1 MDMEEE
7 GGEGETTTAQQKGKI
22 APGEK
27 QPFAVQMTAPSG
39 VTTELESGVTVLGR
53 GAKFGI
59 TDRRVSRKHAEVTV
73 SKETNTVTLMSVRS
87 SIFFSISNLQF
98 NLFLCS
104 PIFVTIHACPAP
116 NAILILLR
124 S

>member
-7 GGEGETTTAQQKGKI
+7 GEGEATTAQRKGSI

-87 SIFFSISNLQF
+87 SSFFILVLSHS
-98 NLFLCS
+98 S
-104 PIFVTIHACPAP
+104 PFKPAH
-116 NAILILLR
+116 NAILMFR
-124 S
+124 SRSHFQLK

>member
-7 GGEGETTTAQQKGKI
+7 GEGEATTAQRKGSI

-87 SIFFSISNLQF
+87 SSFFK
-98 NLFLCS
+98 LFLCS
-104 PIFVTIHACPAP
+104 PIRHHSSQHPTPFYCFDRD
-116 NAILILLR
+116 LIF